1 MRGGA
6 HRDSNLQAEA
16 IKDIL
21 KRSFNELLP
30 LNSDDLINQRYMKF
44 KKIGEYEFAKQP
56 EGEPKE
62 VEQHS

>member
-1 MRGGA
+1 M
-6 HRDSNLQAEA
+6 SNLQAEA
-16 IKDIL
+16 IKEIL

-44 KKIGEYEFAKQP
+44 KKIGEYEFEKQP